1 MSGGEGDTGGDK
13 TVSFAAEEE
22 KWKESAKVLQQKLSM
37 LQKQH
42 ELQSVSNSLSF
53 PKPVRRLVFWTR
65 PKQRQR
71 WGDVDS
77 HRSLTSD
84 DAPKHDKSKP
94 HVSSTSKMVI
104 AEAELGRS
112 ILRSILCCSPSAE
125 GFLYFTG
132 LFGPI
137 LLEWFQRTFFDA
149 RFVWDEDPFHK
160 MFEVLHLVA
169 LASAVVHI
177 RPVSKMSDPT
187 NREMFDFSLAVIG
200 LALLN
205 MYRSIEVMLT
215 VDGEDAAR
223 RGERR
228 QLIDYFIQ
236 LAFYVAA
243 AVKSGIS
250 YVGSTSADETT
261 DYGNRG
267 LESLTNACSRMLN
280 LAPERDLAAEVDVE
294 KDHIPIILCV
304 CGWSIP
310 VVLFLFRSF
319 FLEKKFG
326 WHKKYNVP
334 KNIEFLI
341 HRYGELVMLLLGES
355 VLSIL
360 IVPSINT
367 PEYHVTFY
375 AAIVSI
381 VLLQY
386 CHYKYQPHS
395 PREHAC
401 RRSLRGGVT
410 HYALMIVYC
419 HALVVVGTAYKMF
432 LTTYEVE
439 DSLKNKD
446 LRHLVT
452 TLMSRNL
459 AGAADKTIFTTVEHK
474 QAVANM
480 FCISMA
486 TAWLCLECM
495 WISHVG
501 RAKYWAFL
509 KTKQGV
515 FCDVLRTIG
524 LFLMGTISY
533 YTIEPEWVTLIA
545 LLGICFE
552 IVTTV
557 ITDYFWHKQ
566 FGDFED
572 DDDGHDDEHWP
583 NVTEPD
589 SVPNEHVDEHDDQA

>member
-1 MSGGEGDTGGDK
+1 MSGGEADTGGDK
-13 TVSFAAEEE
+13 TVSFAPEEE
-22 KWKESAKVLQQKLSM
+22 KSAKVLQQKLSM

-53 PKPVRRLVFWTR
+53 PKPVTRLVFWTR

-77 HRSLTSD
+77 H
-84 DAPKHDKSKP
+84 PKLNWGDLFFDLFYVASALNLSY
-94 HVSSTSKMVI
+94 V
-104 AEAELGRS
+104 LFY
-112 ILRSILCCSPSAE
+112 SPSAE
-125 GFLYFTG
+125 GVLYFTG

-149 RFVWDEDPFHK
+149 RFVWGDDPFHK
-160 MFEVLHLVA
+160 IFELVHLCA
-169 LASAVVHI
+169 LSFAAVHI
-177 RPVSKMSDPT
+177 RPVSTMTDPT
-187 NREMFDFSLAVIG
+187 QPEMFDFSLAVTG

-215 VDGEDAAR
+215 VDGEDAAK
-223 RGERR
+223 RGEKRR
-228 QLIDYFIQ
+228 LIDYFIQ
-236 LAFYVAA
+236 LAFYLAA
-243 AVKSGIS
+243 AVKSGIT
-250 YVGSTSADETT
+250 YYGSKSTDEN
-261 DYGNRG
+261 DFGNRG

-294 KDHIPIILCV
+294 KDHIPIILCL
-304 CGWSIP
+304 CGWSST
-310 VVLFLFRSF
+310 VVFYLFRSY

-334 KNIEFLI
+334 MNIEYLI

-360 IVPSINT
+360 ITMSINT
-367 PEYHVTFY
+367 VEYHVTFY

-381 VLLQY
+381 ALLQY
-386 CHYKYQPHS
+386 SHYKYQPHS

-401 RRSLRGGVT
+401 RRSLRGSVT
-410 HYALMIVYC
+410 HYAIMIVYC
-419 HALVVVGTAYKMF
+419 HALVAVGTAYKMF
-432 LTTYEVE
+432 LSTYEVE
-439 DSLKNKD
+439 ASLKNKD

-459 AGAADKTIFTTVEHK
+459 AGAADKTKFTTVEHK
-474 QAVANM
+474 QAVANL

-486 TAWLCLECM
+486 IVWLCLEAM
-495 WISHVG
+495 WVSHVG
-501 RAKYWAFL
+501 WAKYKAFV
-509 KTKQGV
+509 KTKPGI

-524 LFLMGTISY
+524 FFFMLTISS

-552 IVTTV
+552 IVTAV
-557 ITDYFWHKQ
+557 LTDYFWHKQ
-566 FGDFED
+566 FGDLDD
-572 DDDGHDDEHWP
+572 DDDGHWP

-589 SVPNEHVDEHDDQA
+589 SVPNEHVDEHDDHA